1 MADLDGF
8 YKNLID
14 NLYDGIYFVD
24 RERVI
29 TFWNKGAERI
39 TGYASAQV
47 VGHSCRDNLLNHV
60 AADGVQLCLD
70 DCPLAACMRD
80 GRMREAEVFLHHA
93 EGYRVPV
100 MVRASPIR
108 DGGGSIIGAV
118 ETFNS
123 NEGLLNTRRQL
134 TEVQRTAL
142 TDPLTGIGNRRFLEN
157 HLSAAIAESRQN
169 QNRMGLLFVDIDSFK
184 AFNDVHGHEVGDKVL
199 RMVVGSLNHNL
210 RATDTIGRWGGDE
223 FVAIIDNVQDLED
236 LQNVAQKLRHLVQSS
251 RLDLFDR
258 SLTVTVSI
266 GATLLN
272 PNDTFDS
279 FIFRADQLMY
289 QSKQTGRN
297 QVSAG

>member
-1 MADLDGF
+1 
-8 YKNLID
+8 
-14 NLYDGIYFVD
+14 
-24 RERVI
+24 
-29 TFWNKGAERI
+29 
-39 TGYASAQV
+39 
-47 VGHSCRDNLLNHV
+47 
-60 AADGVQLCLD
+60 
-70 DCPLAACMRD
+70 
-80 GRMREAEVFLHHA
+80 
-93 EGYRVPV
+93 
-100 MVRASPIR
+100 
-108 DGGGSIIGAV
+108 
-118 ETFNS
+118 
-123 NEGLLNTRRQL
+123 
-134 TEVQRTAL
+134 
-142 TDPLTGIGNRRFLEN
+142 
-157 HLSAAIAESRQN
+157 
-169 QNRMGLLFVDIDSFK
+169 LFVDIDSFK

-279 FIFRADQLMY
+279 FIYRADQLMY